1 MLSTRSRAFQNAP
14 KHTRNRYRR
23 YIDASVQIEKIAK
36 KVTWAFDHSLKRIRL
51 FGVIEVIGALGLLLP
66 YRLDILP
73 ILTPMAATGLAMMMA
88 GAGAVHLR
96 RDELKMILLNIFI
109 MFLLAGIGFHTL
121 LDIFN
126 VEM

>member
-1 MLSTRSRAFQNAP
+1 MDMIILILQIGVSSVFLYFGMLKVVWP
-14 KHTRNRYRR
+14 
-23 YIDASVQIEKIAK
+23 IEKIAK